1 MGAVADRRAGRA
13 CLVDAGRRNC
23 VLAALSRRTLPA
35 RCHRRRTGRH
45 RLRHPRHAANRE
57 DDMSLPLSRRNFLQ
71 TAGAGGITMWI
82 PKQAHAAEES
92 VIGMSKWDL
101 DTPALCVDLDKL
113 ERNIATM
120 RKKLAA
126 TGISSRPHSK
136 NYKCPAIA
144 MHQLVGFSYRG
155 CKAQLCDFEDL

>member
-1 MGAVADRRAGRA
+1 MGAVPDRRAGRA
-13 CLVDAGRRNC
+13 GLVDAGRRNC
-23 VLAALSRRTLPA
+23 VLAGLSRRTLPA
-35 RCHRRRTGRH
+35 RCHRRRADRR

-57 DDMSLPLSRRNFLQ
+57 DDMSGLPLSRRNFLQ

-126 TGISSRPHSK
+126 TGIASRPHAK
-136 NYKCPAIA
+136 THKCPAIA
-144 MHQLVGFSYRG
+144 RLQLARG
-155 CKAQLCDFEDL
+155 SICVCTAKVSDAE